1 MFVVCRVLDVQGGT
15 RQILGVAVVGE
26 MYVQYNK
33 QTQRGDQK
41 QRATSG
47 RGRERE
53 VEVVSG
59 REESLNAVSGW
70 EV

>member
-1 MFVVCRVLDVQGGT
+1 V
-15 RQILGVAVVGE
+15 
-26 MYVQYNK
+26 YVQCNK